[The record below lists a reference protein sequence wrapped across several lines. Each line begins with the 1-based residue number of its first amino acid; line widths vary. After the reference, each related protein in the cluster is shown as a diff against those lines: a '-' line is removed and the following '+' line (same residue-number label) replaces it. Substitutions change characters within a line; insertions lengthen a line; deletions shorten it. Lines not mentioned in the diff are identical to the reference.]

1 MPPYVSDAAMTE
13 LIVVSTIF
21 GVCVGLFLL
30 LRALGHIPAVKK
42 WAEEGAEKY
51 EREKKEKEEEK
62 KKKKAIMKANA
73 RKTKKEEDLRYLGA
87 CFMD

>member
-1 MPPYVSDAAMTE
+1 MT
-13 LIVVSTIF
+13 
-21 GVCVGLFLL
+21 LL
-30 LRALGHIPAVKK
+30 LDLLSELLLIIGITFAVMVPFMWIPFVPSVAR
-42 WAEEGAEKY
+42 WMEKM
-51 EREKKEKEEEK
+51 EKQNEKEKEEK